1 MGMSIDRYNERLFL
15 GYLNN
20 SYQDYIAA
28 RIIIN
33 KGLLL
38 QGVILSHTSIEKLLK
53 AVRLFFSKDKWNELK
68 NRKHNLDLLLDDIR
82 HLNQDLYNRINLGF
96 IRNLNRIYDARY
108 FDSIKPGYGLR
119 IYRKHLLHELDG
131 TYKYLY
137 SFLKIDLNTR
147 YISDIKENNA
157 DLYENNHTLTN
168 VFTDEYLSKNDIVY
182 ELQCKSDTMI
192 AEMHYEI

>member
-1 MGMSIDRYNERLFL
+1 MSIERYNERLFL

-28 RIIIN
+28 RILIN

-38 QGVILSHTSIEKLLK
+38 QGAILAHTSIEKLLK
-53 AVRLFFSKDKWNELK
+53 AVRLFFSKEKYSVLK
-68 NRKHNLDLLLDDIR
+68 NRYHNLDLLLDDIR
-82 HLNQDLYNRINLGF
+82 HLNHDVYKSINLGF
-96 IRNLNRIYDARY
+96 IRNLSKYYKARY
-108 FDSIKPGYGLR
+108 FDSIKPGDRLL
-119 IYRKHLLHELDG
+119 IYKKSLLHDLDE

-137 SFLKIDLNTR
+137 SFLKIDLDTR
-147 YISDIKENNA
+147 YISDIKEYNA

-168 VFTDEYLSKNDIVY
+168 VCTDEYLSKNDIVY

>member
-1 MGMSIDRYNERLFL
+1 MSIDRYNERLFL

-28 RIIIN
+28 RILIN

-38 QGVILSHTSIEKLLK
+38 QGVLLAHTSIEKLLK
-53 AVRLFFSKDKWNELK
+53 AVRLFFSKDKYSELK
-68 NRKHNLDLLLDDIR
+68 NRYHNLDLLLDDIR
-82 HLNQDLYNRINLGF
+82 HFNQDLYNRINLGF
-96 IRNLNRIYDARY
+96 IRNLNRCYKARY
-108 FDSIKPGYGLR
+108 FDSIKPGIRLV
-119 IYRKHLLHELDG
+119 IYRKSLLHELDG
-131 TYKYLY
+131 IYKYLY
-137 SFLKIDLNTR
+137 SFIDINLETS
-147 YISDIKENNA
+147 YISDINDNNA

-168 VFTDEYLSKNDIVY
+168 VCTDEYLSKNDIVY